1 MDMQTVT
8 LIIPVCS
15 KLAVLS
21 SGNPK
26 IHIQYFLFAGSH
38 DPHAN
43 VVKIR
48 HSFKCRL
55 SFSYKK
61 AVLSFIIQATGT
73 AKHRVHI

>member
-15 KLAVLS
+15 
-21 SGNPK
+21 K

-43 VVKIR
+43 VVKNTA
-48 HSFKCRL
+48 L
-55 SFSYKK
+55 
-61 AVLSFIIQATGT
+61 IQMQT
-73 AKHRVHI
+73 VFLI